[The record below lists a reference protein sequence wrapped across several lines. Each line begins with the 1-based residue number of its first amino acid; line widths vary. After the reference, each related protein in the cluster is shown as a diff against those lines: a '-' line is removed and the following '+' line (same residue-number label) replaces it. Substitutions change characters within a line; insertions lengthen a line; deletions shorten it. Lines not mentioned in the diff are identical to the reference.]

1 MNLNHL
7 ITPCKPPY
15 EFEQS
20 YNTIHATR
28 LLQHNN
34 SPQNQLQISQVQCLQ
49 VLKSNKVIFITSN

>member
-15 EFEQS
+15 EFEPP

-34 SPQNQLQISQVQCLQ
+34 SPQNQS
-49 VLKSNKVIFITSN
+49 